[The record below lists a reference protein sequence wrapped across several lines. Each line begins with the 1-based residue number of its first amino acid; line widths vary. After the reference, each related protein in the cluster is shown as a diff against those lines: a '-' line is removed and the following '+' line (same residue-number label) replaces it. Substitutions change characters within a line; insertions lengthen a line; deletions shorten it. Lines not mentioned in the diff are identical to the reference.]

1 MATGNALALLWS
13 DTGDLNIEGG
23 LVCDAWLQYLF
34 LLTGHDENLWQ
45 NVREKGDLCALTMG
59 TMMSLCKWNV
69 RG

>member
-1 MATGNALALLWS
+1 MATGNALTLLWS

-45 NVREKGDLCALTMG
+45 NVREKGGPLRINDGNDDVFM
-59 TMMSLCKWNV
+59 
-69 RG
+69 